1 MAREVTVTDQAI
13 DPELRPIIE
22 AQRLRALARPA
33 LTAVTPPEM
42 RVRAAAE
49 FAPWNEAP
57 EPVAE
62 VRDLVAGK
70 IPARL
75 YRPHDEGSSGLL
87 VYLHGGGWVIGDL
100 DLEDAALRR
109 LTQRSRVPILSIEY
123 RLAPEHPYP
132 AALEDAV
139 AAFEWAA
146 GSAEMLGIDA
156 RRIALGGASAGAN
169 LALGAAL
176 RLRDGGQVAA
186 SFLLLM
192 YGSYAGGAETESYRA
207 FADGRF
213 GLPRAAMDWFWRTYA
228 GPDLLAAA
236 VDAVPLKANLV
247 GLPPTFLNYAELDIL
262 RDDSVHLADRL
273 RGAGVDVV
281 AREYAGAVHGFTQY
295 SKASALARRALD
307 DAGDALEAAL
317 G

>member
-87 VYLHGGGWVIGDL
+87 VY
-100 DLEDAALRR
+100 
-109 LTQRSRVPILSIEY
+109 
-123 RLAPEHPYP
+123 
-132 AALEDAV
+132 
-139 AAFEWAA
+139 
-146 GSAEMLGIDA
+146 
-156 RRIALGGASAGAN
+156 
-169 LALGAAL
+169 
-176 RLRDGGQVAA
+176 
-186 SFLLLM
+186 
-192 YGSYAGGAETESYRA
+192 AGGAETESYRA
-207 FADGRF
+207 FADGRY